1 MDHQITE
8 RVNKAKES
16 GEEADALI
24 ASYLPFIKSETSKF
38 INRMPREGE
47 DDELSIAMFAFY
59 ESILAYRP
67 GKGAFLKLASL
78 QIRNRLIDH
87 YRKEKKHNMHL
98 SLDQPVSDGDER
110 GSILDR
116 LENSRDETEE
126 MLHLDASRKEIEL
139 FIKDLSAFG
148 IELSEV
154 ADNQPR
160 QDRTFLSCIEVLE
173 YAKKNPQII
182 ESLLSSKKLPIA
194 ALSEG
199 SGVGKKILERHRKYL
214 IAALL
219 AYTNGFELIRAH
231 LDQIRGKE
239 RQSGR

>member
-1 MDHQITE
+1 MDNHQIME
-8 RVNKAKES
+8 RVNKAKQS

-24 ASYLPFIKSETSKF
+24 TSYMPFIKSETSKF
-38 INRMPREGE
+38 IKRMPMEGE

-59 ESILAYRP
+59 ESILAYQP
-67 GKGAFLKLASL
+67 GKGAFLKLAAL

-87 YRKEKKHNMHL
+87 YRKEKKHSMNL
-98 SLDQPVSDGDER
+98 SLDQPASDGDEK
-110 GSILDR
+110 GSILDKI
-116 LENSRDETEE
+116 EDSRDETEE
-126 MLHLDASRKEIEL
+126 LLHLDASRKEIEL
-139 FIKDLSAFG
+139 FIKDLAAFG

-160 QDRTFLSCIEVLE
+160 QDRTFFSCIEVLE
-173 YAKKNPQII
+173 YAKKNPEII
-182 ESLLSSKKLPIA
+182 ETMLASKKLPIA

-199 SGVGKKILERHRKYL
+199 SKVGKKILERHRKYL

-231 LDQIRGKE
+231 LDQIRRKE
-239 RQSGR
+239 R

>member
-1 MDHQITE
+1 MDNHQITE
-8 RVNKAKES
+8 RVNKAKQS

-24 ASYLPFIKSETSKF
+24 TSYMPFIKSETSKF
-38 INRMPREGE
+38 IKRMPMEGE

-59 ESILAYRP
+59 ESILAYQP
-67 GKGAFLKLASL
+67 GKGAFLKLAAL

-87 YRKEKKHNMHL
+87 YRKEKKHSMNL
-98 SLDQPVSDGDER
+98 SLDQPASDGDEK
-110 GSILDR
+110 GSILDKI
-116 LENSRDETEE
+116 EDSRDETEE
-126 MLHLDASRKEIEL
+126 LLHLDASRKEIEL
-139 FIKDLSAFG
+139 FIKDLAAFG

-160 QDRTFLSCIEVLE
+160 QDRTFFSCIEVLE
-173 YAKKNPQII
+173 YAKKNPEII
-182 ESLLSSKKLPIA
+182 ETMLASKKLPIA

-199 SGVGKKILERHRKYL
+199 SKVGKKILERHRKYL

-231 LDQIRGKE
+231 LDQIRRKE
-239 RQSGR
+239 R